1 MNTCWAPN
9 IETSL
14 KRFTLATIPRYFLLP
29 SRPTGLHS
37 HLTLNEW
44 LHVVSTARFEYPPRW
59 LQHCFVVTQ
68 VVPRETADVSVHV
81 LCTPYNHAPVY
92 NVIFLRSHICRVH
105 VCLSVTRHLHFWKN
119 GRDLLHSTALTR
131 GWTDTEI
138 RVSTKSWLRRKQIL
152 PPQLNSCRESNP
164 RPFDYESGAL
174 PLKWLVT
181 HFVHSNLT
189 SNILHSVTCILMCIL
204 NHRYAKVGM
213 IPSQPTLYPNL

>member
-1 MNTCWAPN
+1 MVYWQW
-9 IETSL
+9 SL
-14 KRFTLATIPRYFLLP
+14 VIT
-29 SRPTGLHS
+29 
-37 HLTLNEW
+37 W
-44 LHVVSTARFEYPPRW
+44 LV
-59 LQHCFVVTQ
+59 Q
-68 VVPRETADVSVHV
+68 RETAAVLVQV
-81 LCTPYNHAPVY
+81 LCTPFSHAPLY
-92 NVIFLRSHICRVH
+92 SHSIQSHICRVH

-213 IPSQPTLYPNL
+213 IPSQPPL